1 MANRTN
7 QATTPETQETTTP
20 ETQETTTPV
29 EHGEKQTED
38 LVDVF
43 IPKTS
48 RSDNERF
55 VAVNGERILI
65 QTGKTV
71 AVPRRFAEVI
81 KNSESMAA
89 EAAAYIDANINV

>member
-1 MANRTN
+1 MANKTN
-7 QATTPETQETTTP
+7 QTTAPENQKTTAPENQGTEAPKVQE
-20 ETQETTTPV
+20 EELVPV
-29 EHGEKQTED
+29 Y
-38 LVDVF
+38 

-71 AVPRRFAEVI
+71 QVPRRFAEVI
-81 KNSESMAA
+81 QNSMASDA
-89 EAAAYIDANINV
+89 EAAAYIEANVSV

>member
-20 ETQETTTPV
+20 ETQETTAPV

-81 KNSESMAA
+81 KNSMASDA
-89 EAAAYIDANINV
+89 EAAAYIEANVSV

>member
-1 MANRTN
+1 MANR
-7 QATTPETQETTTP
+7 TTPETQETTTP
-20 ETQETTTPV
+20 ETQET
-29 EHGEKQTED
+29 KQAED
-38 LVDVF
+38 LVEVF

-48 RSDNERF
+48 RNDNERF

-81 KNSESMAA
+81 KNSMASDA
-89 EAAAYIDANINV
+89 EAAAYIEANVSV

>member
-1 MANRTN
+1 MVNKTN
-7 QATTPETQETTTP
+7 QATTPETQETKA
-20 ETQETTTPV
+20 PV
-29 EHGEKQTED
+29 EQEEKQTED

-48 RSDNERF
+48 RNDSERF

-81 KNSESMAA
+81 KNSEKMAA
-89 EAAAYIDANINV
+89 EAAAYIDANISV

>member
-1 MANRTN
+1 MANN
-7 QATTPETQETTTP
+7 NKQTTTP
-20 ETQETTTPV
+20 KTQTTTAV
-29 EHGEKQTED
+29 KQEEKQTED

-81 KNSESMAA
+81 KNSMASDA
-89 EAAAYIDANINV
+89 EAAAYIEANVSV

>member
-1 MANRTN
+1 MANSN
-7 QATTPETQETTTP
+7 NKTTAPETQETTV
-20 ETQETTTPV
+20 PV
-29 EHGEKQTED
+29 EQGEKQAEE
-38 LVDVF
+38 LVEVF

-81 KNSESMAA
+81 KNSMASD
-89 EAAAYIDANINV
+89 AAAAVYIEANVSV

>member
-1 MANRTN
+1 MANR
-7 QATTPETQETTTP
+7 TTPETQET
-20 ETQETTTPV
+20 
-29 EHGEKQTED
+29 KQSED
-38 LVDVF
+38 LVEVF

-48 RSDNERF
+48 RNDNERF

-81 KNSESMAA
+81 KNYMFIEEWSPSLFP
-89 EAAAYIDANINV
+89 NRKKGG

>member
-1 MANRTN
+1 MANR
-7 QATTPETQETTTP
+7 TTPETQETTTP
-20 ETQETTTPV
+20 ETQET
-29 EHGEKQTED
+29 KQSED
-38 LVDVF
+38 LVEVF

-48 RSDNERF
+48 RNDNERF

-81 KNSESMAA
+81 KNSMASDS
-89 EAAAYIDANINV
+89 EAAAYIEANVSV

>member
-1 MANRTN
+1 MANKTN

-20 ETQETTTPV
+20 ETQ
-29 EHGEKQTED
+29 GDKQAED

-81 KNSESMAA
+81 KNSMASDA
-89 EAAAYIDANINV
+89 EAAAYIEANVSA